1 MRPLTGVRVLSVE
14 QYGAGPFGTQ
24 YMSDMGAEVIKIENP
39 TDGGDMSRAVGP
51 YFIEG
56 AEDSTSA
63 SLFYQSFNRNKR
75 SLTLNLGTDEGK
87 AIFRKLVAKA
97 DGVCSN
103 MRGDVPE
110 KLGLTYKHLGDFNPK
125 IVCAHLSA
133 YGRTGS
139 RAAWP
144 GYDYLMQAEAGYFS
158 LTGEPGTAPAR
169 FGQSVV
175 DMMTGLG
182 LSYAFLCGL
191 IQARTTGIGRDID
204 VSLYDFAH
212 YHLSYLG
219 QWYLSHG
226 HVQGREERSA
236 HPSLTP
242 CALYK
247 TGDGWIYLMCN
258 KEKFWPILCE
268 KVGRPDAATDPRFLR
283 FADRLKNRKLVQDLL
298 DEALQAKTTA
308 EWIEVF
314 AGSVP
319 AAPLMDV
326 QEAIENP
333 FAAERG
339 RVETIKHQS
348 GIDFRMLT
356 TPITLTGDEAEENRP
371 GPELGDATEDLLAEI
386 GIEGDEIAALKERGV
401 V

>member
-1 MRPLTGVRVLSVE
+1 MRPLEGVRVLSVE

-24 YMSDMGAEVIKIENP
+24 FLSDMGAEVIKVENP
-39 TDGGDMSRAVGP
+39 GDGGDMSRGVGP
-51 YFIEG
+51 YFIKG

-63 SLFYQSFNRNKR
+63 SLFFQSFNRNKR
-75 SLTLNLGTDEGK
+75 SLTINLRTEEGREV
-87 AIFRKLVAKA
+87 FHKLVAKV

-103 MRGDVPE
+103 MRGDVPD
-110 KLGLTYKHLGDFNPK
+110 KLGITYQHLKQFNPK
-125 IVCAHLSA
+125 LVCAHLSA

-191 IQARTTGIGRDID
+191 TQARATGEGRDID
-204 VSLYDFAH
+204 VSLYDFA
-212 YHLSYLG
+212 LFKLNYLAH
-219 QWYLSHG
+219 WYMSDG

-247 TGDGWIYLMCN
+247 TQDSWIYLMCN

-268 KVGRPDAATDPRFLR
+268 KIGRPELGTDPRFVK
-283 FADRLKNRKLVQDLL
+283 FKNRLENRGLVQEIL
-298 DEALQAKTTA
+298 DESLQAKTTA
-308 EWIEVF
+308 EWLEVF
-314 AGSVP
+314 AGNVP
-319 AAPLMDV
+319 SAPLMNV
-326 QEAIENP
+326 KEAVDNP
-333 FAAERG
+333 FAHERG
-339 RVETIKHQS
+339 MIEHLTHQS
-348 GIDFRMLT
+348 GKEFSMLS
-356 TPITLTGDEAEENRP
+356 TPITLTGDEKVPSTP
-371 GPELGDATEDLLAEI
+371 GPELGDSTDDLLAEI
-386 GIEGDEIAALKERGV
+386 GLNAAEIAALREKGAV
-401 V
+401 